1 MGALVGVGGGR
12 AWWWWWCWWQA
23 LWCARAGAG
32 AGAGAGAAVVG
43 VAVAGGTDCS
53 GRPRCWEGASS
64 GRKLSPQVKRSTVS
78 TVDTTAGQ
86 AAWRGELANRVL
98 LSCWGRQAD
107 RQTGRQADRQT
118 DRQIG
123 RQAVGWTVR
132 DTAAGRCTLQQ
143 RAMLRGSEGATC
155 SHLSSLGELGAASP
169 GAIGPPSCHLDS
181 CPPPSS
187 IPPPCRCSLF
197 ALALVLALAL
207 GLLCRPPARPSTAN
221 NVVALCCQ

>member
-1 MGALVGVGGGR
+1 VLGRSVVWPEAKPPSQAFHSIYRRHYSGPSGVERRTRQPRLVV
-12 AWWWWWCWWQA
+12 
-23 LWCARAGAG
+23 L
-32 AGAGAGAAVVG
+32 
-43 VAVAGGTDCS
+43 
-53 GRPRCWEGASS
+53 
-64 GRKLSPQVKRSTVS
+64 L
-78 TVDTTAGQ
+78 GQ
-86 AAWRGELANRVL
+86 A
-98 LSCWGRQAD
+98 GRQ
-107 RQTGRQADRQT
+107 TDRQT

-123 RQAVGWTVR
+123 RQAVEWTGR